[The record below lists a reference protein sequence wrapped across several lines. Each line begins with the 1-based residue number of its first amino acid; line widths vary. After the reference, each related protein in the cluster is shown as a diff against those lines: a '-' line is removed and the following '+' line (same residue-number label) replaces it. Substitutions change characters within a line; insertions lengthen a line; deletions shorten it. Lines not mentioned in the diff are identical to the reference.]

1 MLDHPT
7 PLPAAGPCIYCGTR
21 LHGDAP
27 CPAERRRRED
37 AQKAAALPAEDE
49 LLHAELLA
57 CELLSL
63 VRHLEDDVEMWPEG
77 LQRLAYRIQTGM
89 DMPDQCDRCGTRAPL
104 PQGRT
109 WCYLCVADDER
120 NAA

>member
-1 MLDHPT
+1 MLNHPT
-7 PLPAAGPCIYCGTR
+7 PLPAA
-21 LHGDAP
+21 D
-27 CPAERRRRED
+27 
-37 AQKAAALPAEDE
+37 K

-57 CELLSL
+57 AELLDL
-63 VRHLEDDVEMWPEG
+63 VRQMDDIVELWPEA

-89 DMPDQCDRCGTRAPL
+89 DMPDQCARCGSRAPL